1 MKNPKHKVLRVPEFR
16 EVEYDNYRWTLLRR
30 LRDAAASLMKALVQC
45 GYLPVL
51 HGSVARGDVDRDSD
65 VDIALL
71 HTTSPAVFEA
81 CVDRWGL
88 KVYRKI
94 IVRATPIS
102 TMRVV
107 YELSSN
113 GDVVVSIP
121 LEKLSPRELEFY
133 KFGGGISYD
142 ELVRNVRVPGVTKS
156 LVLVVPTEKGHREAP
171 VVGYEHYVAKLLGI
185 SVDTVLERVKVLSR
199 RDSIGRTGLFLKI
212 VLEPSESV
220 EDVVQREL
228 ERSGRKKRS

>member
-185 SVDTVLERVKVLSR
+185 SVDTVLERV
-199 RDSIGRTGLFLKI
+199 
-212 VLEPSESV
+212 
-220 EDVVQREL
+220 
-228 ERSGRKKRS
+228 